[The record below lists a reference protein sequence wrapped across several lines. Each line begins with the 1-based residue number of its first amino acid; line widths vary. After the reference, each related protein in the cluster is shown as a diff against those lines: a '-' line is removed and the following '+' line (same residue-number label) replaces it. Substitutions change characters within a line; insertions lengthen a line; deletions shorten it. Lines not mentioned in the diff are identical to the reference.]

1 MLHLWVEFAFFKI
14 NLIQRKK
21 ILTKFIISYLGG
33 DKPST
38 EQQANKHFQEYQ
50 KWLADLGDAV
60 IKPMV
65 PFKNIHLVK
74 PDGSVVQGSSI
85 EMSGQ
90 TVVQANS
97 IEDAIAMTK
106 IVIFWK

>member
-1 MLHLWVEFAFFKI
+1 M
-14 NLIQRKK
+14 
-21 ILTKFIISYLGG
+21 TKFIISYLGG

-38 EQQANKHFQEYQ
+38 EQQANKHFQEYK
-50 KWLADLGDAV
+50 KWLASLGDSV

-90 TVVQANS
+90 TVVQASS

-106 IVIFWK
+106 TCPFLKINGSLEVAEVVEMS